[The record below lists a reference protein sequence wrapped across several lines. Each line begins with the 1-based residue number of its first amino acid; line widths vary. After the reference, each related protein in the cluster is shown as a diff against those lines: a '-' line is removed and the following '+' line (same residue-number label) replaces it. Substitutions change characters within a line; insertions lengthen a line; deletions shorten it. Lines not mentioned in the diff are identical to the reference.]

1 MSSDRKL
8 SWRGTDVFQLWISQT
23 VGLGLNA
30 SNAVTMACAHRS
42 LSLRTR
48 YSLTCL
54 CCLAD
59 GIIMIFSG
67 RTVAPRLIA
76 ALGPR
81 TFTTIALL
89 SQAAAFA
96 VWGTA
101 PTVAAVA
108 IGLCLLVPGINAGS
122 KSALQGAATDHAV
135 AAGFGRGEFSGD
147 FNNLRATSVFLCPL
161 IYGRLY
167 AWLMERGVMPGR
179 TWWLL
184 MVVASLVPE
193 LLHRSIRDAD
203 YAAPKH
209 A

>member
-1 MSSDRKL
+1 MARASRSARLCACRTASAAVSGSIASSR
-8 SWRGTDVFQLWISQT
+8 R
-23 VGLGLNA
+23 A
-30 SNAVTMACAHRS
+30 SC
-42 LSLRTR
+42 
-48 YSLTCL
+48 
-54 CCLAD
+54 D
-59 GIIMIFSG
+59 
-67 RTVAPRLIA
+67 APRD
-76 ALGPR
+76 
-81 TFTTIALL
+81 
-89 SQAAAFA
+89 
-96 VWGTA
+96 
-101 PTVAAVA
+101 
-108 IGLCLLVPGINAGS
+108 AGS

-135 AAGFGRGEFSGD
+135 AAGFGRGEFSGY

-203 YAAPKH
+203 YAAPKP